1 MIRKMLPSDYNSIY
15 KLGAQ
20 LNINYAKL
28 NKLDD
33 IVNDNNQK
41 VYVYIINNNVVGFLH
56 IAISFDEADIVDI
69 ITSEEYRNHG
79 IGNSLISYA
88 IKDNNLKKINLE
100 VRESNKIA
108 IEFYQK
114 MNFKKVR
121 IIKKYYGTEDA
132 FFMVKEI

>member
-1 MIRKMLPSDYNSIY
+1 MIRKMLHSDYNSIY

-20 LNINYAKL
+20 LNINYSKL

-56 IAISFDEADIVDI
+56 ITISFDEADIVDI

>member
-41 VYVYIINNNVVGFLH
+41 LYVYIINNNVVGFLH
-56 IAISFDEADIVDI
+56 ITISFDEADIVDI

>member
-1 MIRKMLPSDYNSIY
+1 MIRKMLPIDYNSIY

-20 LNINYAKL
+20 LNINYEKL

-56 IAISFDEADIVDI
+56 ITISFDEADIIDI
-69 ITSEEYRNHG
+69 ITSKEYRNHG

>member
-28 NKLDD
+28 NKLDY

-56 IAISFDEADIVDI
+56 ITISFDEADIVDI

-79 IGNSLISYA
+79 IGNSLISYV

>member
-1 MIRKMLPSDYNSIY
+1 MIRKMLPNDYNSIY

-41 VYVYIINNNVVGFLH
+41 VYMYIINNNVVGFLH
-56 IAISFDEADIVDI
+56 ITISFDEADIVDI

-88 IKDNNLKKINLE
+88 IKDNNLNKINLE

>member
-56 IAISFDEADIVDI
+56 ITISFDEVDIIDI
-69 ITSEEYRNHG
+69 ITSKEYRNHG

-132 FFMVKEI
+132 LFMVKEI

>member
-56 IAISFDEADIVDI
+56 ITISFDEADIVDI

-79 IGNSLISYA
+79 IGNRLISYV

>member
-20 LNINYAKL
+20 LNINYEKL

-56 IAISFDEADIVDI
+56 ITISFDEADIIDI
-69 ITSEEYRNHG
+69 ITSKEYRNHG
-79 IGNSLISYA
+79 IGNSLISYT

>member
-1 MIRKMLPSDYNSIY
+1 MIRKMLPSDYSLIY

-33 IVNDNNQK
+33 IINDNNQK

-56 IAISFDEADIVDI
+56 ITISFDEADIVDI
-69 ITSEEYRNHG
+69 ITSKEYRNHG

-121 IIKKYYGTEDA
+121 IIKKYYGSEDA

>member
-1 MIRKMLPSDYNSIY
+1 MIRKMLPSDYSLIY

-33 IVNDNNQK
+33 IINDNNQK
-41 VYVYIINNNVVGFLH
+41 VYVYIINNNIVGFLH
-56 IAISFDEADIVDI
+56 ITISFDEADIIDI
-69 ITSEEYRNHG
+69 ITSKEYRNHG

-121 IIKKYYGTEDA
+121 IIKKYYGSEDA

>member
-56 IAISFDEADIVDI
+56 ITISFDEADIVDI

-88 IKDNNLKKINLE
+88 IKDNNLKKNNLE

-108 IEFYQK
+108 IEFYKK

>member
-1 MIRKMLPSDYNSIY
+1 MIRKMLPSDYNSIH

-56 IAISFDEADIVDI
+56 ITISFDEADIVDI

-114 MNFKKVR
+114 INFKKVR

>member
-20 LNINYAKL
+20 LNINYSKL

-56 IAISFDEADIVDI
+56 ITISFDEADIVDI

>member
-56 IAISFDEADIVDI
+56 ITISFDEADIVDI

-114 MNFKKVR
+114 INFKKVR

>member
-15 KLGAQ
+15 KLGAP

-56 IAISFDEADIVDI
+56 ITISFDEADIVDI

-114 MNFKKVR
+114 INFKKVR

>member
-1 MIRKMLPSDYNSIY
+1 MIRKMLPSDYNSTY

-56 IAISFDEADIVDI
+56 ITISFDEADIVDI

>member
-56 IAISFDEADIVDI
+56 ITISFDEADIVDI

-88 IKDNNLKKINLE
+88 IKDNKLKKINLE

>member
-1 MIRKMLPSDYNSIY
+1 MIRKTLPSDYNFIY

-56 IAISFDEADIVDI
+56 ITISFDEADIVDI

>member
-56 IAISFDEADIVDI
+56 ITISFDEADIVDI

-121 IIKKYYGTEDA
+121 IIKHYYGTEDA
-132 FFMVKEI
+132 FFMVKEM

>member
-1 MIRKMLPSDYNSIY
+1 MIRKMLPSDYNLIY

-56 IAISFDEADIVDI
+56 ITISFDEADIVDI

>member
-33 IVNDNNQK
+33 IINDNNQK

-56 IAISFDEADIVDI
+56 ITISFDEADIVDI
-69 ITSEEYRNHG
+69 ITSKEYRNHG

-121 IIKKYYGTEDA
+121 IIKKYYGSEDA

>member
-56 IAISFDEADIVDI
+56 ITISFDEADIIDI
-69 ITSEEYRNHG
+69 ITSKEYRNHG

>member
-56 IAISFDEADIVDI
+56 ITISFDEADMVDI

>member
-56 IAISFDEADIVDI
+56 ITISFDEADIVDI

-100 VRESNKIA
+100 VRESSKIA

>member
-20 LNINYAKL
+20 LNSNYAKL
-28 NKLDD
+28 NKLAD

-41 VYVYIINNNVVGFLH
+41 VYVYFINNNVVGFLH
-56 IAISFDEADIVDI
+56 ITISFDEADIVDI

-79 IGNSLISYA
+79 IGNSLISYV
-88 IKDNNLKKINLE
+88 IKDNNLKNINLE

>member
-56 IAISFDEADIVDI
+56 ITISFDEADIVDI

-132 FFMVKEI
+132 FFMVKEM

>member
-1 MIRKMLPSDYNSIY
+1 MIRKMLPSDYSLIY

-33 IVNDNNQK
+33 IINDNNQK
-41 VYVYIINNNVVGFLH
+41 VYVYIINNNIVGFLH
-56 IAISFDEADIVDI
+56 ITISFDEADIVDI
-69 ITSEEYRNHG
+69 ITSKEYRNHG

-121 IIKKYYGTEDA
+121 IIKKYYGSEDA

>member
-15 KLGAQ
+15 KLGTQ
-20 LNINYAKL
+20 LNINYEKL

-56 IAISFDEADIVDI
+56 ITISFDEADIIDI
-69 ITSEEYRNHG
+69 ITSKEYRNHG

>member
-56 IAISFDEADIVDI
+56 ITISFDEADIVDI

-108 IEFYQK
+108 IEFYKK

>member
-20 LNINYAKL
+20 LNINYAEL

-56 IAISFDEADIVDI
+56 ITISFDEADIVDI

-108 IEFYQK
+108 IEFYKK

>member
-56 IAISFDEADIVDI
+56 ITISFDEADIVDI

-100 VRESNKIA
+100 VSSINDVAIKLYKKWGFKQVGCRKNYYSNSDGLLFSK
-108 IEFYQK
+108 F
-114 MNFKKVR
+114 
-121 IIKKYYGTEDA
+121 
-132 FFMVKEI
+132 

>member
-1 MIRKMLPSDYNSIY
+1 MLPSDYNFIY

-56 IAISFDEADIVDI
+56 ITISFDEADIVDI

-114 MNFKKVR
+114 INFKKVR

>member
-56 IAISFDEADIVDI
+56 ITISFDEADIVDI

-79 IGNSLISYA
+79 IGNSLISSA

>member
-20 LNINYAKL
+20 LNINYSKL

-56 IAISFDEADIVDI
+56 ITISFDEADIVDI

-114 MNFKKVR
+114 INFKKVR

>member
-1 MIRKMLPSDYNSIY
+1 MIRKMLPSDYSLIY

-33 IVNDNNQK
+33 IINDNNQK

-56 IAISFDEADIVDI
+56 ITISFDEADIIDI
-69 ITSEEYRNHG
+69 ITSKEYRNHG

-121 IIKKYYGTEDA
+121 IIKKYYGSEDA

>member
-33 IVNDNNQK
+33 IINDNNQK

-56 IAISFDEADIVDI
+56 ITISFDEADIVDI

-121 IIKKYYGTEDA
+121 IIKKYYGSEDA

>member
-1 MIRKMLPSDYNSIY
+1 MIRKMLPSDYSLIY
-15 KLGAQ
+15 KLGSQ

-33 IVNDNNQK
+33 IINDNNQK

-56 IAISFDEADIVDI
+56 ITISFDEADIIDI
-69 ITSEEYRNHG
+69 ITSKEYRNHG

>member
-56 IAISFDEADIVDI
+56 ITISFDEADIVDI

-79 IGNSLISYA
+79 IGNSLISYV

-114 MNFKKVR
+114 MNYKKVR

>member
-20 LNINYAKL
+20 LNINYTKL

-56 IAISFDEADIVDI
+56 ITISFDEADIVDI